1 MKSYKRNNK
10 DKIDL
15 SVVNGLLARTY
26 LNTGEWLKAADA
38 ANTARTGYTFMPA
51 EKYSEGFND
60 IGNSEWIWGHGQTQE
75 QSGESYAFHYLDVS
89 SSGSYYY
96 SFMADPFFKDLFDT
110 NDIRYQLF
118 EWDGLKGREGL
129 LRYKSSNLNRI

>member
-60 IGNSEWIWGHGQTQE
+60 IGNLSGFGDMDKRKSNQVKVMHSTIWMYLLPVVTIIVLWQTR
-75 QSGESYAFHYLDVS
+75 SLKIYLIQ
-89 SSGSYYY
+89 
-96 SFMADPFFKDLFDT
+96 M
-110 NDIRYQLF
+110 I
-118 EWDGLKGREGL
+118 
-129 LRYKSSNLNRI
+129 